1 MVGNEGEAVLW
12 TFGDGKFA
20 GVSSV
25 ITVESFELELSSITS
40 NVEQQ
45 GDEGGDVYQKGK
57 KSDLD

>member
-1 MVGNEGEAVLW
+1 MVGNEGEDVLW
-12 TFGDGKFA
+12 TLGDGKFA

-57 KSDLD
+57 NPI